1 METASGRRLVAM
13 NAIVVGTDGSA
24 GAEAAV
30 QKVIDIARGSDV
42 TVHVVCAYPGR
53 STLERI
59 GMTAKQDPV
68 DMRGVA
74 ADVVARD
81 ERRFREAGL
90 AVEKH
95 VREGDPAHTLIDVAD
110 EQDAD
115 LIAVGARG
123 QSALRRFALGSVSS
137 KLSHNA
143 ATSLLIVRED

>member
-1 METASGRRLVAM
+1 M

-30 QKVIDIARGSDV
+30 QKVIDLAGGKGA
-42 TVHVVCAYPGR
+42 TVHVVCTYPGR

-59 GMTAKQDPV
+59 GLTAKQDPV

-81 ERRFREAGL
+81 ERRFREAGFE
-90 AVEKH
+90 VEKH
-95 VREGDPAHTLIDVAD
+95 VREGDTAETLIDVAE
-110 EQDAD
+110 EQGAD

-123 QSALRRFALGSVSS
+123 HGPLRRFALGSVSA
-137 KLSHNA
+137 KLSHN
-143 ATSLLIVRED
+143 TPVSLLIVH